1 MKTEDFKLII
11 NGIPDT
17 PGVYRFIDSSNI
29 PIYVGK
35 AKNLRKRVSSYFN
48 KNHIYKK
55 TEVMVKY
62 ASRIEFTVVD
72 TEHDALLLE
81 NSLIKKYQ
89 PRYNVSLKD
98 DKTYPYICIKKER
111 FPRVF
116 LTRQFIR
123 DGSEYFGP
131 YTSIYIVQ
139 GILDFIKTIIPLRN
153 CILNLDEINISKQKY
168 KVCLEYH
175 IGNCKGPCESH
186 QSQEDYD
193 FSIDQIRHILK
204 GNIQPVIQFLKQKMN
219 LAVESYNYEEAEKYR
234 QRLDGIQLYK
244 SKSTIVNAK
253 LNNIDVFAY
262 YEDEDNSYVN
272 YMKIS
277 NGTIIQTKTLE
288 VVKKIDE
295 EKEELLSFIISD
307 IRSEINSNSDE
318 ILVPFEID
326 FIQNDVK
333 LTVPKIGDKLK
344 LVELGYKNLL
354 YYKKAK
360 QANKEQFKKVPSW
373 IRVLSTL
380 QSDFKLKELPI
391 NIECFD
397 NSNFQGSFPVA
408 SMVSFKNGTASK
420 KDYRHFNIKT
430 VEGPNDFASMK
441 EIVFRR
447 YRRLI
452 DEDKELPQL
461 IIVDG
466 GKGQLSSAVDSL
478 KELGLNGKVTIV
490 GIAKR
495 LEEIYFPED
504 SVPLYVNKKSESL
517 KLIQQIRDEAHRFA
531 ITFHRNQRQKGT
543 IKSSLTSIDGIGQV
557 TFEKLMKEFHSIKKL
572 QSASQEEII
581 KVFFVLSLSLSLYFP
596 KLPHKNVFID
606 L

>member
-62 ASRIEFTVVD
+62 ASRIEVTVVD

-295 EKEELLSFIISD
+295 EKEEHLSFIIY
-307 IRSEINSNSDE
+307 I
-318 ILVPFEID
+318 F
-326 FIQNDVK
+326 
-333 LTVPKIGDKLK
+333 LTYVLF
-344 LVELGYKNLL
+344 
-354 YYKKAK
+354 YKK
-360 QANKEQFKKVPSW
+360 N
-373 IRVLSTL
+373 
-380 QSDFKLKELPI
+380 
-391 NIECFD
+391 
-397 NSNFQGSFPVA
+397 
-408 SMVSFKNGTASK
+408 
-420 KDYRHFNIKT
+420 
-430 VEGPNDFASMK
+430 
-441 EIVFRR
+441 
-447 YRRLI
+447 
-452 DEDKELPQL
+452 
-461 IIVDG
+461 
-466 GKGQLSSAVDSL
+466 
-478 KELGLNGKVTIV
+478 
-490 GIAKR
+490 
-495 LEEIYFPED
+495 
-504 SVPLYVNKKSESL
+504 
-517 KLIQQIRDEAHRFA
+517 
-531 ITFHRNQRQKGT
+531 
-543 IKSSLTSIDGIGQV
+543 
-557 TFEKLMKEFHSIKKL
+557 
-572 QSASQEEII
+572 
-581 KVFFVLSLSLSLYFP
+581 
-596 KLPHKNVFID
+596 
-606 L
+606 